1 MYICCPK
8 LIIRGYKRGVKVG
21 WILSTVIKYPTNISV
36 NSTLS
41 HFFYKFSG
49 GVSDIRLVHYRC
61 VSFKRNMKRLIII
74 TFFTIGLLS
83 CKDQDHSDKNT
94 EFKSNQID
102 NNDQS
107 LLSWE
112 TLKNKFP
119 NQNIIQFN
127 FSADGQPMND
137 LSKAIKLDSLTFN
150 ELTSKVKR
158 YADWKEY
165 LEIFYFSKNEIE
177 NNEIGIFLIKRE
189 FDGTEYTF
197 DLIQFDNKG
206 EIKKIQTL
214 ANSWSAAECLGY
226 TRATINLESNH
237 LIQENLQ
244 KCYDE
249 EAENS
254 EAIDSIVNIVS
265 LSDLDFKTIKTD
277 TIK

>member
-1 MYICCPK
+1 
-8 LIIRGYKRGVKVG
+8 
-21 WILSTVIKYPTNISV
+21 
-36 NSTLS
+36 
-41 HFFYKFSG
+41 
-49 GVSDIRLVHYRC
+49 
-61 VSFKRNMKRLIII
+61 MKRLIII

-127 FSADGQPMND
+127 FSADRQPMND

-237 LIQENLQ
+237 LIQEILQ